1 MHTAV
6 TEDSRFFPSLEIFMS
21 LSPKASLLA
30 SNSNEAYCSTDRS
43 SNTTPISA
51 LICKCKRSVWLGQA
65 WVQWTPRDTQACV
78 FSYYSADS
86 KWTQSAFGPFL
97 RRKKIEAK
105 CECMGRGEWRFFLLS
120 KSWLASFFVQV
131 FGHGLMPQKSRSV
144 FEIRLAKGERKDRGI
159 IVQKAENELMDL
171 RTERSRWKSVGF
183 MWFLCFPKQRLILQ
197 KCKSI
202 PGYPLFFLPWL
213 RIGAFTG
220 VSLIFYGP
228 FEAINPFP
236 FYEFL
241 WKHFLLWTQSQKMCQ
256 YLRSRV
262 HLVEISIRECVFP

>member
-1 MHTAV
+1 MTCSGGGV
-6 TEDSRFFPSLEIFMS
+6 SKGFEMYSRFFSKPGNFHVFVPKSLFVS
-21 LSPKASLLA
+21 LKLKWSILLHRSLPT
-30 SNSNEAYCSTDRS
+30 YQ
-43 SNTTPISA
+43 PIS
-51 LICKCKRSVWLGQA
+51 LMIYERKRSVWLGQA

-171 RTERSRWKSVGF
+171 RTERSHWKSVGF
-183 MWFLCFPKQRLILQ
+183 MCF
-197 KCKSI
+197 
-202 PGYPLFFLPWL
+202 FMLPE
-213 RIGAFTG
+213 T
-220 VSLIFYGP
+220 
-228 FEAINPFP
+228 AINFA
-236 FYEFL
+236 
-241 WKHFLLWTQSQKMCQ
+241 KM
-256 YLRSRV
+256 
-262 HLVEISIRECVFP
+262 